1 MRSSSLLVDVVK
13 KHLGELIVEAFRGED
28 AQREFSCRGDFRVYL
43 SHIKLFGA
51 EHNLYFL
58 HVERSF
64 TYWIESLNF
73 GVDVVLGLRNGY
85 SNSFSGFKLEVE
97 FETEKEVRVGEEL
110 RDLDVDNLVNVYPK
124 KFVNLE
130 VELSQTL
137 QINVR
142 TQPMLDFTPYKVRV
156 NYFDDLISSVIED
169 SFLRVG
175 KVREE
180 VLRAINVDVK
190 PILNAVKHALNFT
203 SICLNKFCGGTTSE
217 DVLSSFLSLLVR
229 VCGYE
234 YTVNVLRRR
243 VTDSHTYIYITK
255 TLTDFVDTLSE
266 ALYDSD
272 DNDNVE
278 CSVTYVF
285 CSVWRYGLGEVALL
299 TYVTGG
305 NGVDSVNRLI
315 DEVKKLH
322 TLLAL
327 SS

>member
-1 MRSSSLLVDVVK
+1 MSNSSLLVDAVR
-13 KHLGELIVEAFRGED
+13 KHLGELVVEAFRGGD

-64 TYWIESLNF
+64 TYWIESLDFSVN
-73 GVDVVLGLRNGY
+73 VVLGLRNGY
-85 SNSFSGFKLEVE
+85 SNTFSGFKLEAE
-97 FETEKEVRVGEEL
+97 FETENEEDL
-110 RDLDVDNLVNVYPK
+110 RDLDVNNLVEVYPK

-142 TQPMLDFTPYKVRV
+142 TSPMLDFTPYKVRV
-156 NYFDDLISSVIED
+156 NYLDDLISSVIED

-203 SICLNKFCGGTTSE
+203 SMCLDKFCGDTTSE
-217 DVLSSFLSLLVR
+217 DALNSFLSLLVR

-234 YTVNVLRRR
+234 YTVSVLRRR

-272 DNDNVE
+272 DNSDVE

-285 CSVWRYGLGEVALL
+285 CSVWRSGLGEVALL

-305 NGVDSVNRLI
+305 NGVDGVNRLI